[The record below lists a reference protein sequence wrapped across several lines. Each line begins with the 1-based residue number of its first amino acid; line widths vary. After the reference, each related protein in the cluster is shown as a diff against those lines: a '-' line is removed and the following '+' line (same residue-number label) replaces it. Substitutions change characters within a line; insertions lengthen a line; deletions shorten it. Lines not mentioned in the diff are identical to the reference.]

1 MKVLYAIFTVPEVL
15 LMEKRIK
22 VGFLPLYIKLYD
34 DSFGPAYREP
44 MEDCMNTCIRLLEEQ
59 GIEIVSA
66 GQICRIAPEFE
77 AAISRF
83 QQEDVDAVI
92 TMHLAYSPSLES
104 IGALKRLNVP
114 IIVLDTTYH
123 YALLEAANTENRI
136 GPNHGIHGVQD
147 MCNLLKRNHI
157 PYYIC
162 AGHALHSNVIT
173 KVAGLCRVASAV
185 KAFRTMKIGSAGGC
199 FAGMGDFQI
208 PDDRF
213 QQDIGAEVHYLT
225 PDIAKAY
232 LQKVTD
238 EEIEA
243 EIREDATKYNVE
255 VTWMEAYQQTI
266 KASLA
271 VRKWMQDLS
280 LGAFTMNFLTTDTC
294 GLPKAPFLECCKILE
309 RGQGYAGEGDVLT
322 AGLVGALFHAYEN
335 VTFTEMFCPDWKENL
350 ILLNHMGECNPKL
363 SQGKPLLHNMPFTFN
378 SCGDTVS
385 LSNCGCADNVTIVNL
400 APLADGFNLILC
412 PGKIIAAPE
421 KHSAYRTSIQSW
433 FQPALP
439 LEMFLQEYSLAGG
452 THHSAMVYDADLGE
466 LKDFGKMMGFHTI
479 TIE

>member
-1 MKVLYAIFTVPEVL
+1 
-15 LMEKRIK
+15 MEKRIK

-83 QQEDVDAVI
+83 QKEDVDAVI

-104 IGALKRLNVP
+104 IGALKKLNVP
-114 IIVLDTTYH
+114 IIVLDTTYD
-123 YALLEAANTENRI
+123 YTLQEAADTENRI

-147 MCNLLKRNHI
+147 KCNLLKRNNI
-157 PYYIC
+157 PYYVC
-162 AGHALHSNVIT
+162 AGHALHSNVIA

-185 KAFRTMKIGSAGGC
+185 KAFRTIKIGSAGGC
-199 FAGMGDFQI
+199 FTGMGDFQI
-208 PDDRF
+208 PDARF
-213 QQDIGAEVHYLT
+213 RQEIGAEVHYLT
-225 PDIAKAY
+225 PDVANAY

-238 EEIEA
+238 EEITA
-243 EIREDATKYNVE
+243 EMQADAQKYNAE
-255 VTWMEAYQQTI
+255 VTWDDTYQQTI

-280 LGAFTMNFLTTDTC
+280 LGAFTMNFLTADSC
-294 GLPKAPFLECCKILE
+294 GLPKVPFLECCKILE

-363 SQGKPLLHNMPFTFN
+363 SQGKPLLRNMPFNYN
-378 SCGDTVS
+378 SCGDTVT
-385 LSNCGCADNVTIVNL
+385 LANCGCAGNVTIVNL
-400 APLADGFNLILC
+400 APVEDGFNLILC

-421 KHSAYRTSIQSW
+421 AHSAYRTSIQSW

-439 LEMFLQEYSLAGG
+439 LEAFLQEYSLAGG
-452 THHSAMVYDADLGE
+452 THHSAMVYDASIEE
-466 LKDFGKMMGFHTI
+466 LIAFGKMMGFQTI